1 MPEYDFRC
9 KSCKQRFSL
18 TYRTYAAYDAAI
30 PSCTACGAE
39 SVSRVINRV
48 SFAKADRDYSSLSAN
63 EMLSV
68 LEGGDEKQVDKMF
81 RQVGESAAP
90 TQPTAIPKLATK
102 REEESNDKGKSIS
115 AEDT

>member
-30 PSCTACGAE
+30 PSCPACGSE
-39 SVSRVINRV
+39 NVSRVINRV
-48 SFAKADRDYSSLSAN
+48 SFAKADRDYSNMSAN

-68 LEGGDEKQVDKMF
+68 LEGGEEKQVDKLF

-90 TQPTAIPKLATK
+90 AQPTAIPKQPSK
-102 REEESNDKGKSIS
+102 REEESNDNGKSSS

>member
-9 KSCKQRFSL
+9 NNCRQRFSL

-30 PSCTACGAE
+30 PGCPACGAK
-39 SVSRVINRV
+39 SVSRVIARV
-48 SFAKADRDYSSLSAN
+48 SIARADRDYGSLSAN

-68 LEGGDEKQVDKMF
+68 LEGGDENQVDKMF

-90 TQPTAIPKLATK
+90 AQPTAIPMQPGK
-102 REEESNDKGKSIS
+102 REKDSNDKGKPIS
-115 AEDT
+115 SEDA

>member
-1 MPEYDFRC
+1 MPQYDFRC
-9 KSCKQRFSL
+9 KSCRQRFSL

-30 PSCTACGAE
+30 PSCPACGAE
-39 SVSRVINRV
+39 FVSRIIARV
-48 SFAKADRDYSSLSAN
+48 SFSKTDRDYSSLSAN

-68 LEGGDEKQVDKMF
+68 LEGGEEKQVDKLF

-90 TQPTAIPKLATK
+90 AQPTAIPKQPSK

-115 AEDT
+115 AEDA